1 MKILFITDNFPPETN
16 APASRTFEHVSEWVR
31 QGAEVTVVTCAPN
44 FPRGKVFPG
53 YHNSWFNREYKQGFE
68 LIRVKT
74 YIAPN
79 RGIFKRMIDFIS
91 FMIMS
96 AIVSLF
102 LKKHDV
108 VIATSPQFFTAIS
121 GWFVAKIKK
130 SKFIFEVRDIWPASL
145 RAVGYNSYER
155 IFSLF
160 ERIELFLYRSADAI
174 VVVTQAFKSEL
185 THRGIDEQKI
195 EVVTNG
201 VDTEIFHKNSQMREA
216 FRSKFK
222 LKEKFV
228 VGYVGTLGMS
238 HALETIINA
247 AEKLP
252 MIQFVFVGDGAK
264 RKDLELLIE
273 GRCLSNALLLP
284 AHSKEEMPLVWN
296 GCDIAL
302 VTLKD
307 TPLFKTVIPS
317 KIFECMATGTPI
329 ILSTPKGEATK
340 IVEDNSVGICCFPE
354 NSADLCDK
362 IKMLFNQKDM
372 LSSISINAQITA
384 KHYERR
390 KLASN
395 MLEIIRKVRDD

>member
-44 FPRGKVFPG
+44 FPRGEVFPG
-53 YHNSWFNREYKQGFE
+53 YRNSWYSKEKILGFE

-74 YIAPN
+74 FIAPN
-79 RGIFKRMIDFIS
+79 SGLFKRMLDFIS

-96 AIVSLF
+96 AIVSVL

-108 VIATSPQFFTAIS
+108 VVATSPQFFSAIS
-121 GWFVAKIKK
+121 GWFIAKVRN
-130 SKFIFEVRDIWPASL
+130 SKFIFEVRDIWPASM
-145 RAVGYNSYER
+145 RAVGYTKYVR

-160 ERIELFLYRSADAI
+160 ERLELFLYRSADAI

-185 THRGIDEQKI
+185 TQRGIDKHKI

-201 VDTEIFHKNSQMREA
+201 VDTKIFYKNSELREIFRN
-216 FRSKFK
+216 KFQ
-222 LKEKFV
+222 LKDKFV

-238 HALETIINA
+238 HALETIIIA

-252 MIQFVFVGDGAK
+252 KIQFVFVGDGAK
-264 RKDLELLIE
+264 RKDLDLLIKE
-273 GRCLSNALLLP
+273 RSLGNVLMIP
-284 AHSKEEMPLVWN
+284 AQPKEEMPSVWN
-296 GCDIAL
+296 GCDVAL
-302 VTLKD
+302 VTLKY

-329 ILSTPKGEATK
+329 ILSTPKGEAAK
-340 IVEDNSVGICCFPE
+340 IVEENAVGFYCFPE
-354 NSADLCDK
+354 NSTELCDK
-362 IKMLFNQKDM
+362 ISTLFNQKD
-372 LSSISINAQITA
+372 LRSAISSNGQLTA
-384 KHYERR
+384 KLYERK
-390 KLASN
+390 KLAGD
-395 MLEIIRKVRDD
+395 MLAIIQKVNND